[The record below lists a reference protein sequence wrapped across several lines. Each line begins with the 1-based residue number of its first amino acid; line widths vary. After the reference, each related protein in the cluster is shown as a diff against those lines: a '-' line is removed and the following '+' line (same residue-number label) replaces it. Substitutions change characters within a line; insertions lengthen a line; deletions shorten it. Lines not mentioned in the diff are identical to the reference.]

1 MSKVRTLSYALN
13 HAIQDNFC
21 PGESKRSAK
30 FQLQGETDNKI
41 YSYAHKDCLH
51 STAKDFAK
59 FVKENFGTR
68 TVYEIDYKQL
78 AAYLEHKAK
87 TCNEK
92 TLLKTVSLLAK
103 LELCCKCTYSSK
115 KINWNTKDLV
125 VPISA
130 NKTGITKDKPMDW
143 ATSQKI
149 IDYMTRP
156 GTHSE
161 AYRSLEL
168 SRLLGMRV
176 EETVNARANRFHFEP
191 SKDYPLGYV
200 EICKGDGAKGNR
212 PRIIPIQTKEQ
223 LETLKSLC
231 SGRTGNDFIVQ
242 KSKIGNQPLE
252 KKSISKSFN
261 RALKALDLDQYKGNL
276 NHALRKDWA
285 QRSYDLYRETHTKS
299 ESIRYVNRILG
310 HGEERSLSELSHYV
324 NNIW

>member
-1 MSKVRTLSYALN
+1 MSKIRTLSYAIN
-13 HAIQDNFC
+13 HAIQENFC

-41 YSYAHKDCLH
+41 YSYAHKDGLH

-59 FVKENFGTR
+59 FIKENFGTR

-78 AAYLEHKAK
+78 AAYLEHKAE

-92 TLLKTVSLLAK
+92 TLLKTVSHLTK
-103 LELCCKCTYSSK
+103 LELCCKCTYASK
-115 KINWNTKDLV
+115 KINWNTKELV

-130 NKTGITKDKPMDW
+130 NNTGITKDKPMDW
-143 ATSQKI
+143 ATSQKV

-212 PRIIPIQTKEQ
+212 PRVIPIQTTAQ
-223 LETLKSLC
+223 LEALKSLC
-231 SGRTGNDFIVQ
+231 SGRTGNDFIIQ
-242 KSKIGNQPLE
+242 
-252 KKSISKSFN
+252 
-261 RALKALDLDQYKGNL
+261 
-276 NHALRKDWA
+276 A

-299 ESIRYVNRILG
+299 ESVRYVNRILG

>member
-1 MSKVRTLSYALN
+1 MSKIRTLSYVIN
-13 HAIQDNFC
+13 HAIQENFC

-41 YSYAHKDCLH
+41 YSYAHKDVLH

-59 FVKENFGTR
+59 FIKEHFGTR

-78 AAYLEHKAK
+78 AAYLEHKAE
-87 TCNEK
+87 TCNER
-92 TLLKTVSLLAK
+92 TLLKTVSHLAK

-115 KINWNTKDLV
+115 KINWNTKELV
-125 VPISA
+125 IPISA
-130 NKTGITKDKPMDW
+130 NNTGITKDKPMDW
-143 ATSQKI
+143 ATSQKV

-191 SKDYPLGYV
+191 TKDYPLGYV

-223 LETLKSLC
+223 LESLKTLC
-231 SGRTGNDFIVQ
+231 SGKTGNDFIIQ
-242 KSKIGNQPLE
+242 KSKIGNTPLD
-252 KKSISKSFN
+252 KKSVSKSFS
-261 RALKALDLDQYKGNL
+261 RAL
-276 NHALRKDWA
+276 
-285 QRSYDLYRETHTKS
+285 
-299 ESIRYVNRILG
+299 
-310 HGEERSLSELSHYV
+310 
-324 NNIW
+324 

>member
-1 MSKVRTLSYALN
+1 MSKVRTLSYTLN
-13 HAIQDNFC
+13 HAIQENFC

-30 FQLQGETDNKI
+30 FQLHGETDNKI

-92 TLLKTVSLLAK
+92 TLLKTVSHFTK
-103 LELCCKCTYSSK
+103 LELCCKCTYASK

-143 ATSQKI
+143 A
-149 IDYMTRP
+149 
-156 GTHSE
+156 
-161 AYRSLEL
+161 
-168 SRLLGMRV
+168 
-176 EETVNARANRFHFEP
+176 
-191 SKDYPLGYV
+191 
-200 EICKGDGAKGNR
+200 
-212 PRIIPIQTKEQ
+212 
-223 LETLKSLC
+223 
-231 SGRTGNDFIVQ
+231 
-242 KSKIGNQPLE
+242 
-252 KKSISKSFN
+252 
-261 RALKALDLDQYKGNL
+261 
-276 NHALRKDWA
+276 
-285 QRSYDLYRETHTKS
+285 QRSYDLYRESHTKS
-299 ESIRYVNRILG
+299 ESVRYVNRILG

-324 NNIW
+324 SEVW

>member
-13 HAIQDNFC
+13 HAIQENFC

-30 FQLQGETDNKI
+30 FQLQGKTDNKI
-41 YSYAHKDCLH
+41 YSYSHKDSLH
-51 STAKDFAK
+51 STAKDFAN
-59 FVKENFGTR
+59 FTKEIFGIR
-68 TVYEIDYKQL
+68 AVYEIDPKHI
-78 AAYLEHKAK
+78 AAYIEHKAK

-92 TLLKTVSLLAK
+92 TLLKVSSHLAK
-103 LELCCKCTYSSK
+103 LELCCKCTYSSE
-115 KINWNTKDLV
+115 KINWDVKEV
-125 VPISA
+125 IIPVSA
-130 NKTGITKDKPMDW
+130 NNSGITKDKPMDW
-143 ATSQKI
+143 ETSQKI

-191 SKDYPLGYV
+191 SKDYPFGYV
-200 EICKGDGAKGNR
+200 EIRKGDGAKGNR
-212 PRIIPIQTKEQ
+212 PRLIPIQTKEQ
-223 LETLKSLC
+223 LEALKLLC
-231 SGRTGNDFIVQ
+231 AGRTGNDFIVQ

-252 KKSISKSFN
+252 KKSVSKSFN
-261 RALKALDLDQYKGNL
+261 RALKSLGLEQYKGNL

-299 ESIRYVNRILG
+299 ESVRYVNRILG

>member
-1 MSKVRTLSYALN
+1 MSKVRTLSYAIN
-13 HAIQDNFC
+13 HAIQENFC

-30 FQLQGETDNKI
+30 FQLQSETDNKI
-41 YSYAHKDCLH
+41 YSYAHKDGLH

-59 FVKENFGTR
+59 FVKKNFGTR
-68 TVYEIDYKQL
+68 TVYEINYKQL
-78 AAYLEHKAK
+78 AAYLEHKAE

-92 TLLKTVSLLAK
+92 TLLKTVSHLAK

-115 KINWNTKDLV
+115 KINWNTKELV

-130 NKTGITKDKPMDW
+130 NNTSITKDKPMDW
-143 ATSQKI
+143 ATSQKV

-168 SRLLGMRV
+168 SRLLGMRL
-176 EETVNARANRFHFEP
+176 EETVNARANRFHLEP
-191 SKDYPLGYV
+191 CKDYPFGFV
-200 EICKGDGAKGNR
+200 EIGKGDGAKGNR

-223 LETLKSLC
+223 LEALKSLC
-231 SGRTGNDFIVQ
+231 AGRIGNDFIVQ
-242 KSKIGNQPLE
+242 KSKIRNQPLE
-252 KKSISKSFN
+252 KKSVSKSFN
-261 RALKALDLDQYKGNL
+261 RALKILGLEQYKGNL

-285 QRSYDLYRETHTKS
+285 QRSYDLYREAHTKN
-299 ESIRYVNRILG
+299 ESVRYVNRILG

>member
-1 MSKVRTLSYALN
+1 MSKVRTLNYAIN
-13 HAIQDNFC
+13 HAIQENFC

-41 YSYAHKDCLH
+41 YSYSHKDSLH
-51 STAKDFAK
+51 STTKDFAK
-59 FVKENFGTR
+59 FTKETFGVR
-68 TVYEIDYKQL
+68 TVYEIDSKQI
-78 AAYLEHKAK
+78 AAYLEHKAE

-92 TLLKTVSLLAK
+92 TLLKLSSHLAK
-103 LELCCKCTYSSK
+103 LELCCKCTYFSK
-115 KINWNTKDLV
+115 KIDWNVKEV
-125 VPISA
+125 IIPVSA
-130 NKTGITKDKPMDW
+130 NNSGITKDKPMDW
-143 ATSQKI
+143 ETSQKI

-156 GTHSE
+156 GTRSE

-176 EETVNARANRFHFEP
+176 EETINARANRFHLEP
-191 SKDYPLGYV
+191 CKDYPFGFV
-200 EICKGDGAKGNR
+200 EIGKGDGAKGNR

-223 LETLKSLC
+223 LESLKLLC
-231 SGRTGNDFIVQ
+231 AGRAGNDFIVR

-261 RALKALDLDQYKGNL
+261 RALKALGLEQYKGNL

-285 QRSYDLYRETHTKS
+285 HRSYDLYREKHTKS
-299 ESIRYVNRILG
+299 ETVRYVNCILG

-324 NNIW
+324 NDIW

>member
-1 MSKVRTLSYALN
+1 MSKVRTLGYTLN
-13 HAIQDNFC
+13 HAIQENFC

-30 FQLQGETDNKI
+30 FQLQGKTDNKI
-41 YSYAHKDCLH
+41 YSYAHKDGLH

-59 FVKENFGTR
+59 FIKETFGTR

-78 AAYLEHKAK
+78 VAYLEHKAEN
-87 TCNEK
+87 CNEK
-92 TLLKTVSLLAK
+92 TLLKIASHLAK
-103 LELCCKCTYSSK
+103 LELCCKYTYSRK
-115 KINWNTKDLV
+115 KINWNTKELV

-130 NKTGITKDKPMDW
+130 NNTGITKDKPMDW
-143 ATSQKI
+143 ATSQKV

-176 EETVNARANRFHFEP
+176 EETVNARANRFHLEP
-191 SKDYPLGYV
+191 CKDYPFGFV
-200 EICKGDGAKGNR
+200 EIGKGDGAKGNR
-212 PRIIPIQTKEQ
+212 PRIIPIQTTEQ
-223 LETLKSLC
+223 LEALKLLC

-252 KKSISKSFN
+252 KKSVSKSFN
-261 RALKALDLDQYKGNL
+261 RALKTLGLEQYKGNL

-285 QRSYDLYRETHTKS
+285 QRSYDLYRENHTKS
-299 ESIRYVNRILG
+299 ESVRYVNRILG

-324 NNIW
+324 SNIW

>member
-13 HAIQDNFC
+13 HAIQENFC

-41 YSYAHKDCLH
+41 YSYAHKDALH

-59 FVKENFGTR
+59 FIKENFGTR

-78 AAYLEHKAK
+78 AAYLEHKSEN
-87 TCNEK
+87 CNEK
-92 TLLKTVSLLAK
+92 TLLKIVSHLAK

-115 KINWNTKDLV
+115 KINWNTKELI
-125 VPISA
+125 VPIGV
-130 NKTGITKDKPMDW
+130 NNTGITKDKPMDW
-143 ATSQKI
+143 TTSQKV

-176 EETVNARANRFHFEP
+176 EETVNARANRFHLEP
-191 SKDYPLGYV
+191 SRAFPFGYV
-200 EICKGDGAKGNR
+200 EIRKGDGSKGNR
-212 PRIIPIQTKEQ
+212 PRLIPIQTKEQ
-223 LETLKSLC
+223 LESLKTIC
-231 SGRTGNDFIVQ
+231 AGRTGNDFIVQ
-242 KSKIGNQPLE
+242 KSKFGNQPLD
-252 KKSISKSFN
+252 KKSISKTFS
-261 RALKALDLDQYKGNL
+261 RALKDLGLEKYNGNL
-276 NHALRKDWA
+276 NHALRKNWA
-285 QRSYDLYRETHTKS
+285 QRSYDLYRENNTKS
-299 ESIRYVNRILG
+299 ESVRYVNRILG
-310 HGEERSLSELSHYV
+310 HGEERSMTELSKYV